1 MIDANSSRTPLDLL
15 AKLGNGGTPVS
26 DPSLYHH
33 LAGALQHLTFTHPDI
48 SFAVQQICL
57 YMHEPQRAT
66 LPRFQMHFEVYLGN
80 SYHDLQLYSS
90 PSMAFTAYSD
100 ADCALSLA
108 GPPHDFFVFLGDNLI
123 SWSSKQ
129 EHNVSRSSAECPQ
142 CLR

>member
-33 LAGALQHLTFTHPDI
+33 LAGALQYLTFTHPDI

-80 SYHDLQLYSS
+80 S
-90 PSMAFTAYSD
+90 
-100 ADCALSLA
+100 
-108 GPPHDFFVFLGDNLI
+108 
-123 SWSSKQ
+123 
-129 EHNVSRSSAECPQ
+129 
-142 CLR
+142 